1 MSTHSVFSRCGQYRF
16 ANWHSWDSQLPSLNF
31 IGLNP
36 SDGEATDEPVI
47 KRYIQLARRWGFGT
61 ISVANLFAYRCSNPN
76 TLQNHSAPIGENN
89 NSWIQSLHVDADVS
103 VAAWGTHGQLGHRA
117 DWAVRHLHNL
127 SCLDINVSG
136 QPSHPLL
143 LSTTATIKPLRQ
155 ANYFSQTE
163 PSLQKRA

>member
-1 MSTHSVFSRCGQYRF
+1 MSNHSVFSRCGQYRF
-16 ANWHSWDSQLPSLNF
+16 AHWRSWEPQLPLLNF

-36 SDGEATDEPVI
+36 SPADPGHEAVI
-47 KRYIQLARRWGFGT
+47 KRYVQLAKRWGFGA
-61 ISVANLFAYRCSNPN
+61 ISVANLFAYRCTSPLM
-76 TLQNHSAPIGENN
+76 LQRHPAPIGDNN
-89 NSWIQSLHVDADVS
+89 NNWLESLHFDADVS

-117 DWAVRHLHNL
+117 DWAVRSLHNL

-143 LSTTATIKPLRQ
+143 TAATTTIKPLRQ
-155 ANYFSQTE
+155 AIYFRQTE